1 MTWTSFTALAL
12 EQPADFFQIL
22 FERQSSLLKINHYPP
37 QDNPQTVSNIGVV
50 PHADSGGFT
59 ILRQDDN
66 GGLEIESK
74 SGEWVEAPP
83 VPGTFIINL
92 GNTMQM
98 WTNGE
103 FSSTPHRV
111 INRSGA
117 DRYSIPFFAN
127 PRWDV
132 PFKPLI
138 GDSASDDNPENYE
151 RYQVKSWQR
160 TFSVAGI
167 SE

>member
-1 MTWTSFTALAL
+1 MTWTSSTALAL

-66 GGLEIESK
+66 DGLEIESK

-83 VPGTFIINL
+83 VPATFIINL

-111 INRSGA
+111 INRSGT
-117 DRYSIPFFAN
+117 DR
-127 PRWDV
+127 
-132 PFKPLI
+132 
-138 GDSASDDNPENYE
+138 
-151 RYQVKSWQR
+151 
-160 TFSVAGI
+160 
-167 SE
+167 